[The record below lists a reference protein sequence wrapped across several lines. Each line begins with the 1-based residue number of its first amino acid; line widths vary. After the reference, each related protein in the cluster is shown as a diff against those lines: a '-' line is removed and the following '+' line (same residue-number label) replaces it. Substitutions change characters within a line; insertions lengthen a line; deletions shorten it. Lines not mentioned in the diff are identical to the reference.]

1 MTDLVTTTDNPL
13 AVILSDPERLN
24 ALDTGKLKELMD
36 LQERILDRQSAR
48 EYATA
53 MHTAQGDMGTV
64 RKASKNP
71 HTNSYYANAEDVDK
85 MLNPVLDKHGFS
97 VSFSEADSDKPDRI
111 KIVMR
116 VRHIGGHEEL
126 HYRNVSVDDKGPKG
140 AAVKTRL
147 HGEQSSMTYTKR
159 TMKCD
164 VFNIQYGNDDD
175 GNAAAIGPAA
185 ESITEEQGFEL
196 HSLLEATGTDTAK
209 FTEWL
214 GVDKVTNI
222 PQSLFNKGL
231 SMLKRKQEKMNNEQK

>member
-1 MTDLVTTTDNPL
+1 MTDLTVATDNPL
-13 AVILSDPERLN
+13 ATLFGDPE
-24 ALDTGKLKELMD
+24 ALKKYDAAQLKQMLD
-36 LQERILDRQSAR
+36 LQERILDRQSKQK
-48 EYATA
+48 YFTA

-71 HTNSYYANAEDVDK
+71 HTNSYYANAEDVDR

-126 HYRNVSVDDKGPKG
+126 HYRNVSVDDRGPKG

-185 ESITEEQGFEL
+185 DPITEEQGFEL
-196 HSLLEATGTDTAK
+196 HSLLELTGTDTAK

-231 SMLKRKQEKMNNEQK
+231 SMLKRKQEKMNDEQK